1 MFLLHLNSD
10 SLTKV
15 HAFNPIMTSA
25 FLELALSGTW
35 NLVYTP
41 AALGGGGTRMRL
53 VNITQTITPA
63 SSLERHNTSRENSEE
78 EGERR
83 VGPVLGGDRVKRHLG
98 RLSTVLAWSFA
109 EEEEAASAAR
119 QQGVLLGPES
129 KETHLLV
136 SHGTFSVTASYLV
149 NSKGD
154 LELTFD
160 DDDDDDDDEGDHD
173 EGGGSG
179 GCGYEL
185 TPLASVVANSDVV
198 TASQTPPQSS
208 PASSSST
215 TAQLADP
222 IALCTLLERAC
233 PNDLFQPHGVTLKTT
248 YILAID
254 YF

>member
-35 NLVYTP
+35 HLVYTT

-109 EEEEAASAAR
+109 ASAAG

-129 KETHLLV
+129 KETNLLV

-160 DDDDDDDDEGDHD
+160 DDDDDEGDDD

-185 TPLASVVANSDVV
+185 TPFASVVANSDVV

-222 IALCTLLERAC
+222 KALCTLLERAC